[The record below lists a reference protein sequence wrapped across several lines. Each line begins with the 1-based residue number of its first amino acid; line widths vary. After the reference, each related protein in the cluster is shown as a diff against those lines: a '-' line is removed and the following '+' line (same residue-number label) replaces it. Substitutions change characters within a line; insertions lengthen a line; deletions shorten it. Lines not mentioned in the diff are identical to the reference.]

1 MPQSKSLLEKARE
14 SARRARERAH
24 RKMMWGGQD
33 EVVADHVDEVD
44 HIDEVVA
51 QRAEQIAAQRAE
63 QRAVQRAAQRVE
75 QRAAQRAA
83 QRVQPVEELT
93 PVEAA
98 VERAVQ
104 RAQLAEQKA
113 AQVSGEVPQFFG
125 GGEDDFDVEDDFD
138 EFDDFD
144 LEQEGGF
151 KNFELLKA
159 KLAERKA
166 LLASRFGADKIP
178 SDKAIM
184 NSLRSYKAIVNGVE
198 IGPKRYFHGSPIAAA
213 RKVVGVLNKD
223 VHYTKERDG
232 VVPKDKPAMM
242 PSIGVENAL
251 DIKLVEVTKGVHK
264 GKKGTDKYTYEY
276 FGWRDNVKAKGQKD
290 AEKIKVDEN
299 GDSFK
304 EVKKGNR
311 VVRVYWENIAIPKRK
326 QTTVQ
331 AAIKAK
337 EAAAAKRQGA
347 LAKARKAALARTKKA
362 VTVASLISDETVRSE
377 LKAQR
382 QARASARKVV
392 PKRPP
397 TAYQQ
402 FRSARLK
409 ELDAEGIKDAKVRR
423 ERISRQW
430 KEKKGVAVPRAEEH
444 LKTEF

>member
-1 MPQSKSLLEKARE
+1 
-14 SARRARERAH
+14 
-24 RKMMWGGQD
+24 
-33 EVVADHVDEVD
+33 VA
-44 HIDEVVA
+44 
-51 QRAEQIAAQRAE
+51 
-63 QRAVQRAAQRVE
+63 

-83 QRVQPVEELT
+83 QRVQPVESLT

-104 RAQLAEQKA
+104 RAQIAEQKA
-113 AQVSGEVPQFFG
+113 AEAAADVPAFFG
-125 GGEDDFDVEDDFD
+125 GGDDDEDFEVEDDAEFD

-166 LLASRFGADKIP
+166 LLASRFGADNIP

-184 NSLRSYKAIVNGVE
+184 NSLRSYKAVVNGVE

-223 VHYTKERDG
+223 VHYTKTNKKG
-232 VVPKDKPAMM
+232 IVPEDKPAMM
-242 PSIGVENAL
+242 PSIGMEHAL
-251 DIKLVEVTKGVHK
+251 DIKLIEVTKGVHK
-264 GKKGTDKYTYEY
+264 GKKGTDKYSYEY
-276 FGWRDNVKAKGQKD
+276 FGWRDGVKAKGPKD
-290 AEKIKVDEN
+290 AAKIEVDEN
-299 GDSFK
+299 GRNFK
-304 EVKKGNR
+304 GVRKGNR

-331 AAIKAK
+331 AALKAK
-337 EAAAAKRQGA
+337 EAAASKRE
-347 LAKARKAALARTKKA
+347 RALARARTAPRAKKA
-362 VTVASLISDETVRSE
+362 VTVASLIGDEEVVSE
-377 LKAQR
+377 LKKQR
-382 QARASARKVV
+382 KARASARRTV
-392 PKRPP
+392 PKRAP

-409 ELDAEGIKDAKVRR
+409 ELDARGVTDAKERR
-423 ERISRQW
+423 EIISRQW
-430 KEKKGVAVPRAEEH
+430 KEKKGVAPVVEEH